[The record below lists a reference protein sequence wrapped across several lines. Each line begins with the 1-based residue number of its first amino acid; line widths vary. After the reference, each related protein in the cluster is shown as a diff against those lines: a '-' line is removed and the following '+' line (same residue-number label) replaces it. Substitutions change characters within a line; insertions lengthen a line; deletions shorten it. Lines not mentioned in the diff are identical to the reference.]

1 MDIKTVTAITE
12 FIIKF
17 AKYYNLA
24 ESDGTSTTALVVS
37 FQYLNRRLKFCMQKE
52 YSEMLKH
59 YSELFDFLMK
69 RRQNV
74 YDKKLDTKWTYR
86 IIHGKNLL
94 VFYQEPTM
102 LEYYGIKE
110 EYYTLIEKLA
120 KGPGIPNWILLTV
133 TSIWVSVFLQ
143 VKLKKDALLCD
154 TQNWSNTLYDPH
166 YLAQCLRK
174 TGMQATLPIP
184 VAKRTQFTEPKSG
197 LKCFIGVDDGLV
209 FERDILITEYL
220 MLDKRV
226 KPLIIAILRLFRSQ
240 RINKSCCLSTLS
252 TTSYILMTLHFL
264 MNVLEN
270 PVIPNLQNLG
280 VAVAALMEIYKSMK
294 QSQGEGSKVSLYP
307 NNEEDDDDE

>member
-86 IIHGKNLL
+86 IIHGKKYDKNDLYKEKILLPLKNSKFYNFSLL

-120 KGPGIPNWILLTV
+120 KGIEICFEVEENTLNQCLTFLSNLFKLYRKTLL
-133 TSIWVSVFLQ
+133 
-143 VKLKKDALLCD
+143 LKK
-154 TQNWSNTLYDPH
+154 NT
-166 YLAQCLRK
+166 
-174 TGMQATLPIP
+174 
-184 VAKRTQFTEPKSG
+184 
-197 LKCFIGVDDGLV
+197 
-209 FERDILITEYL
+209 
-220 MLDKRV
+220 
-226 KPLIIAILRLFRSQ
+226 
-240 RINKSCCLSTLS
+240 
-252 TTSYILMTLHFL
+252 YI
-264 MNVLEN
+264 
-270 PVIPNLQNLG
+270 
-280 VAVAALMEIYKSMK
+280 
-294 QSQGEGSKVSLYP
+294 
-307 NNEEDDDDE
+307 